1 MSTNESTK
9 TKVITGVVRLSYAH
23 LFTPEAAQGATEK
36 KYSVSLIIKKS
47 DKKTLAL
54 VKAAIQEAIEKG
66 KSDLWNGKLPK
77 KALKV
82 PLRDGNEDRDEDD
95 NYAGCF
101 FINASS
107 KTKPG
112 VVDIYRKPITDEE
125 QVYSGCYAIAS
136 VNFYPYDTAGNIGIA
151 CGLNNIMK
159 VKDGEFL
166 GGRAS
171 ADTDFADIDPEDFAD
186 DDFDPLS

>member
-9 TKVITGVVRLSYAH
+9 TKVITGLVRLSYAH

-47 DKKTLAL
+47 DKETIAM
-54 VKAAIQEAIEKG
+54 VKAAIREATEEG
-66 KSDLWNGKLPK
+66 KSKFWNGKLPK

-82 PLRDGNEDRDEDD
+82 PLRDGDEDRDEDV

-112 VVDIYRKPITDEE
+112 VVDIYRKAITDEE
-125 QVYSGCYAIAS
+125 QVYSGCYARVS
-136 VNFYPYDTAGNIGIA
+136 VNFYPYDTAGNSGIA
-151 CGLNNIMK
+151 CGLNNVMK
-159 VKDGEFL
+159 IKDGEFL

-171 ADTDFADIDPEDFAD
+171 ADSDFADINPEDYAD